1 MEHLLSQMEHFG
13 NFEDKSRIEFKSAVR
28 LFVSIMCYLSKR
40 LNSFPQVKNTILVA
54 IIIVK
59 KSR

>member
-1 MEHLLSQMEHFG
+1 MEHFG